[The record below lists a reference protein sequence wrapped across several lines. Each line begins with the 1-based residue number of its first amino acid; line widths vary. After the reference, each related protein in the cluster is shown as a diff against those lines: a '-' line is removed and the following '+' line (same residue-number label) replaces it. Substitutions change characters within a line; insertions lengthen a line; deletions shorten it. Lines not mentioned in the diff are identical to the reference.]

1 MKKVPPTL
9 VQPQLKRGFPL
20 YRLARPRAQWYQ
32 LRGLLLVGSECVV
45 HNTIVPSSSHGEVT
59 CHRPWTFPFVYQDLK
74 SSQETPILTIELPD
88 KMYPTIQCKVK
99 CPMIRQRYSTLQE
112 PISGYQPQV
121 GSNRVALISNA
132 VRTLGNGQNQQI
144 VVSFTTI

>member
-59 CHRPWTFPFVYQDLK
+59 CHRPWTFPFVYQDLQ
-74 SSQETPILTIELPD
+74 SSQETPIMTIELPD
-88 KMYPTIQCKVK
+88 KMYPTILCKAK
-99 CPMIRQRYSTLQE
+99 YPMIRPQRYSTLQK

-121 GSNRVALISNA
+121 GSDRGALINIA
-132 VRTLGNGQNQQI
+132 VRALGNGQVQHI
-144 VVSFTTI
+144 TVIFTT